1 MKKIIFLFVVS
12 ALLFSCKKNN
22 DSNSQNPDYIGVYT
36 STSKDTV
43 RVTKNGNYTK
53 FVFTN
58 YNSCP
63 TPVPPPT
70 LPNNIGCWNDNIL
83 RTFDSVR
90 VASDLTFTDNEIYTT
105 YNHPTGTIYPLP
117 APHSSFGT
125 STGTGSFGTNTIII
139 QFDALIFTGIK
150 L

>member
-1 MKKIIFLFVVS
+1 MKIIIFPLVVS
-12 ALLFSCKKNN
+12 ALLLSCTKDNN
-22 DSNSQNPDYIGVYT
+22 NSQNLDYIGVYT
-36 STSKDTV
+36 STSKDTI

-58 YNSCP
+58 FNSCP
-63 TPVPPPT
+63 TPVPLPT
-70 LPNNIGCWNDNIL
+70 VPNNVGCRQDYIV

-90 VASDLTFTDNEIYTT
+90 VSSDLTFTDNEIYTT
-105 YNHPTGTIYPLP
+105 YNYPTGTIYPLP

-139 QFDALIFTGIK
+139 KFDALAFTGIK